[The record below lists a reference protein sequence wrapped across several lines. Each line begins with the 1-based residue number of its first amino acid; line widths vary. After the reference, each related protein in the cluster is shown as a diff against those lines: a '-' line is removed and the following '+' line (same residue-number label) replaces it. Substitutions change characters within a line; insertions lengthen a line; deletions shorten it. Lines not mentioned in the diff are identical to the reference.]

1 VIRADK
7 KVEHGRVIHV
17 LDLLRRAGI
26 AKIAFAV
33 TPSVDGLPVPAL
45 EPKK

>member
-1 VIRADK
+1 
-7 KVEHGRVIHV
+7 V
-17 LDLLRRAGI
+17 LDLLRRSGI

-33 TPSVDGLPVPAL
+33 TPSAEGLPAPSL